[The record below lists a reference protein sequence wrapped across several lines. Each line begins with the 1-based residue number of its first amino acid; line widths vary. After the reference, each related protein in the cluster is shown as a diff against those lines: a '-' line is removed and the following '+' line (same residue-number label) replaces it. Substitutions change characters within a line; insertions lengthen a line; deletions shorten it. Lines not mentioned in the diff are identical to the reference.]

1 MRFFVACLLSVVLV
15 PDTGHTNAIADFQS
29 FVASTQSGK
38 ANFAQSV
45 FDAKGKLSQQTGG
58 TLVFTR
64 PGKFRFVYDKP
75 AQVIVGDGKKVSF
88 FDQDL
93 NQVTVRKWEQA
104 FTSTPAALLS
114 GRGDIEAAFT
124 LVAAGE
130 IDGVQWLDALPR
142 QRDGNIEKIRMG
154 FAGGV
159 LATMELNDAFGNRT
173 RLTFTKFERNPKI
186 DAREY
191 VFTPPKG
198 ADVIGE

>member
-1 MRFFVACLLSVVLV
+1 MRLLVVFLISLVLTSQAAVA
-15 PDTGHTNAIADFQS
+15 NAIAEFQA
-29 FVASTQSGK
+29 FVTSTQSGK
-38 ANFAQSV
+38 ANFAQAV
-45 FDAKGKLSQQTGG
+45 YDVKGKLTQQSSG
-58 TLVFTR
+58 TLTFTR

-104 FTSTPAALLS
+104 FSSTPAALLS

-130 IDGVQWLDALPR
+130 IEGVQWLDALPK
-142 QRDGNIEKIRMG
+142 QKDGNIEKVRMG

-159 LATMELNDAFGNRT
+159 LAAMELNDAFGNRT

-191 VFTPPKG
+191 LFTPPKG